1 MSTSTLPSESTPSKT
16 PDGVDVV
23 LVNWNSGGDL
33 QNCLRVLASVPDVV
47 LVRSVIVVDN
57 GSTDGSADELPDRL
71 AEAAV
76 VTVRNGENR
85 GFAAACNQGAVLG
98 QAPFVLFLNTDVEVE
113 PNSLATPAAYL
124 RDPTHARVGVCGIQL
139 VDRQGHVQ
147 PSCARF
153 PQPLDVAG
161 QLVGLDR
168 LGVVRPHFV
177 REWDHA
183 DTREVEQVIGAFF
196 FVRRAVFEALDGFD
210 ERFFVFYEELE
221 FSLRARRA
229 GWASVYLASAR
240 AFHSGEAASR
250 PSAVRQFYADRSRVL
265 YAHKHFRRAPAVAV
279 AVLTLVAS
287 PVARAA
293 YLVSQRNWAG
303 LREAARA
310 AGLLW
315 RAAPALL
322 TGGDSRAPVR

>member
-1 MSTSTLPSESTPSKT
+1 MTTSTLPPDSSPSETPSC
-16 PDGVDVV
+16 VDVV
-23 LVNWNSGGDL
+23 LVNWNSGADL
-33 QNCLRVLASVPDVV
+33 KNCLRVLASVPDAA
-47 LVRSVIVVDN
+47 LVRSVVVVDN
-57 GSTDGSADELPDRL
+57 GSTDGSADGLPNRL
-71 AEAAV
+71 AEAPI
-76 VTVRNGENR
+76 VTVQNEENR
-85 GFAAACNQGAVLG
+85 GFAAACNQGAALG

-113 PNSLATPAAYL
+113 PGSLATPAAYL
-124 RDPTHARVGVCGIQL
+124 RDAAHARVGVCGIQL

-168 LGVVRPHFV
+168 VGIVRPHFV
-177 REWDHA
+177 REWDHG

-229 GWASVYLASAR
+229 GWSSVYLASAR

-265 YAHKHFRRAPAVAV
+265 YGHKHWRRAPAVAV
-279 AVLTLVAS
+279 AVVTLVAS
-287 PVARAA
+287 PVARAV
-293 YLVSQRNWAG
+293 YLVGQRNWTG

-310 AGLLW
+310 ARLLW
-315 RAAPALL
+315 REAPALL
-322 TGGDSRAPVR
+322 AGGDSRRPVR